1 MNAKWRERWRHLM
14 RGKQRYRSEG
24 GDPNVTWEDTA
35 KHIGEDYSGGII
47 MVADERVDKVM
58 LSRYCEPAEIGNLTY
73 WDEEVA
79 RMAGY
84 RSQVVPW
91 AAVKEVPTYSGNWRP
106 GQPTRFPL
114 DADVDFQSQLAAR
127 APSTGDPPMP
137 PTNAGFFTD
146 MTIEFFEPVCLGD
159 RVTTLGRI
167 LSHVTPKETR
177 VGVGAFIGVH
187 HQLLQPERRARRQ
200 GDPRLLPIHPQG

>member
-1 MNAKWRERWRHLM
+1 MTTEGTEAPA
-14 RGKQRYRSEG
+14 RGRG

-58 LSRYCEPAEIGNLTY
+58 LSRYCEPAEIGNLIY

-91 AAVKEVPTYSGNWRP
+91 AAVKEVPTYSGLWRP
-106 GQPTRFPL
+106 GQATRFPL
-114 DADVDFQSQLAAR
+114 DADIDFQSQLAAR
-127 APSTGDPPMP
+127 APSDGGPPVP

-146 MTIEFFEPVCLGD
+146 MSIEFFEPVCLGD
-159 RVTTLGRI
+159 RLTTMGRE
-167 LSHVTPKETR
+167 LHHVTPRETR
-177 VGVGAFIGVH
+177 VGIGAFVGYTTSYYNQRGEVV
-187 HQLLQPERRARRQ
+187 AKATQ
-200 GDPRLLPIHPQG
+200 GGYSFNRKEESEIVR

>member
-1 MNAKWRERWRHLM
+1 MTTEAETAEP
-14 RGKQRYRSEG
+14 RGRR

-35 KHIGEDYSGGII
+35 KHIGQDYSGGII

-58 LSRYCEPAEIGNLTY
+58 ISRYCEPAEISNLLY

-91 AAVKEVPTYSGNWRP
+91 AMLKEVPTYGGNWRP

-114 DADVDFQSQLAAR
+114 DKEMDWQSQLANR
-127 APSTGDPPMP
+127 QPSAGGPPVP

-159 RVTTLGRI
+159 RLTTMGRV
-167 LSHVTPKETR
+167 LHHVTPRETR
-177 VGVGAFIGVH
+177 VGVGAFIGYDTSYFNQVG
-187 HQLLQPERRARRQ
+187 QLVARATQGTYSFVRKEDSEIER
-200 GDPRLLPIHPQG
+200 

>member
-1 MNAKWRERWRHLM
+1 MTTPEKSRAPARTRR
-14 RGKQRYRSEG
+14 
-24 GDPNVTWEDTA
+24 GDPNVTWDDTA
-35 KHIGEDYSGGII
+35 KHIGEDFSGGII

-58 LSRYCEPAEIGNLTY
+58 LSRYCEPAEIGNPTY

-79 RMAGY
+79 KMAGY

-91 AAVKEVPTYSGNWRP
+91 SAVKEVPTYCGNWRP

-114 DADVDFQSQLAAR
+114 DAEVDYQSHLASR
-127 APSTGDPPMP
+127 QPSGGNPPAP

-159 RVTTLGRI
+159 RLTTMGRV
-167 LSHVTPKETR
+167 LHHVTPRETR
-177 VGVGAFIGVH
+177 IGVGAFLGYTTSYFNQTG
-187 HQLLQPERRARRQ
+187 QLVAKATQGSYAFTRKAEEDIAR
-200 GDPRLLPIHPQG
+200 

>member
-1 MNAKWRERWRHLM
+1 MTTEETEAPAGRPM
-14 RGKQRYRSEG
+14 R
-24 GDPNVTWEDTA
+24 GDPNITWEDTA

-58 LSRYCEPAEIGNLTY
+58 ISRYCEPAEIGNLLY

-91 AAVKEVPTYSGNWRP
+91 AMVKEVPTYGGNWRP
-106 GQPTRFPL
+106 GEATRFPL
-114 DADVDFQSQLAAR
+114 DKEMDWQSQLANR
-127 APSTGDPPMP
+127 QPSAGGPPTP

-159 RVTTLGRI
+159 RLTTMGYTLR
-167 LSHVTPKETR
+167 HVTPRETR
-177 VGVGAFIGVH
+177 VGIGAFVGFDTSYFNQYG
-187 HQLLQPERRARRQ
+187 QLVARATQGGYRFVRKEDSEIER
-200 GDPRLLPIHPQG
+200 

>member
-1 MNAKWRERWRHLM
+1 MAKAKESNAAATT
-14 RGKQRYRSEG
+14 QA
-24 GDPNVTWEDTA
+24 GDSNVTWADTA
-35 KHIGEDYSGGII
+35 KHVGEDYSGGTI

-58 LSRYCEPAEIGNLTY
+58 ISRYCEPAEIGNLTY

-91 AAVKEVPTYSGNWRP
+91 AMVKEVPTYSGNWRP
-106 GQPTRFPL
+106 GQSTRFPL

-127 APSTGDPPMP
+127 QPTVGDPPMP

-159 RVTTLGRI
+159 RLTTMGRV
-167 LSHVTPKETR
+167 LERVTPKETR
-177 VGVGAFIGVH
+177 VGVGAFLGYSTSYFNQDGELV
-187 HQLLQPERRARRQ
+187 AKATQ
-200 GDPRLLPIHPQG
+200 GYYRFVRKDEKDIVR

>member
-1 MNAKWRERWRHLM
+1 MATSNESKIPA
-14 RGKQRYRSEG
+14 QTQ

-35 KHIGEDYSGGII
+35 KHIGEDYSGGVI

-58 LSRYCEPAEIGNLTY
+58 ISRYCEPAEIGNLTY

-91 AAVKEVPTYSGNWRP
+91 AMVKEVPTYSGNWRP

-114 DADVDFQSQLAAR
+114 DADVDYQSQLAAR
-127 APSTGDPPMP
+127 SPSSGDPPMP

-159 RVTTLGRI
+159 RLTTMGRTGASPFVASSAASARIRCRIGRAVRGSVGEGPPVTTRW
-167 LSHVTPKETR
+167 SPSTSS
-177 VGVGAFIGVH
+177 
-187 HQLLQPERRARRQ
+187 
-200 GDPRLLPIHPQG
+200 

>member
-1 MNAKWRERWRHLM
+1 MATPDE
-14 RGKQRYRSEG
+14 SEAPVRTQG

-35 KHIGEDYSGGII
+35 KHIGEDYSGGDI

-58 LSRYCEPAEIGNLTY
+58 LSRYCEPAEIGNRTY

-91 AAVKEVPTYSGNWRP
+91 AMVKEVPTYCGNWRP

-127 APSTGDPPMP
+127 SPSTGDPPMP

-159 RVTTLGRI
+159 RLTTMGRV
-167 LSHVTPKETR
+167 LHHVTPKETR
-177 VGVGAFIGVH
+177 VGVGAFLGYTTSYFNQNG
-187 HQLLQPERRARRQ
+187 QLVAKATQ
-200 GDPRLLPIHPQG
+200 GSYRFIRKAEEEIVR

>member
-1 MNAKWRERWRHLM
+1 MSASDQNDVPQASQS
-14 RGKQRYRSEG
+14 GPSTA
-24 GDPNVTWEDTA
+24 TWEDTA
-35 KHIGEDYSGGII
+35 QCIGQDFSGGIV

-91 AAVKEVPTYSGNWRP
+91 AAVKEVPTYCGNWRP

-127 APSTGDPPMP
+127 SPSSGDPPMP
-137 PTNAGFFTD
+137 ETNAGFFTD

-159 RVTTLGRI
+159 RLTTMGRV

-177 VGVGAFIGVH
+177 VGVGAFLGYTTSYFNQKGELV
-187 HQLLQPERRARRQ
+187 AKATQ
-200 GDPRLLPIHPQG
+200 GNYRFNRKDEKDIVR

>member
-1 MNAKWRERWRHLM
+1 MTSEPEVAPETGRPM
-14 RGKQRYRSEG
+14 R

-35 KHIGEDYSGGII
+35 KHIGQDYSGGII

-58 LSRYCEPAEIGNLTY
+58 ISRYCEPAEISNLLY

-91 AAVKEVPTYSGNWRP
+91 AMVKEVPTYGGNWRP

-114 DADVDFQSQLAAR
+114 DKEMDWQSQLANR
-127 APSTGDPPMP
+127 QPSAGGPPVP

-159 RVTTLGRI
+159 RLTTMGRV
-167 LSHVTPKETR
+167 LRHVTPRETR
-177 VGVGAFIGVH
+177 VGVGAFVGYDTSYFNQFGQMVARATQGGYNFVRKEDSEI
-187 HQLLQPERRARRQ
+187 ER
-200 GDPRLLPIHPQG
+200 

>member
-1 MNAKWRERWRHLM
+1 MTTEEAAPESGRAM
-14 RGKQRYRSEG
+14 R

-35 KHIGEDYSGGII
+35 KHIGQDYSGGII

-58 LSRYCEPAEIGNLTY
+58 ISRYCEPAEIGNLLY

-91 AAVKEVPTYSGNWRP
+91 AMVKDVPTYSGNWRP
-106 GQPTRFPL
+106 GSPTRFPL
-114 DADVDFQSQLAAR
+114 DKEMDWQSQLANR
-127 APSTGDPPMP
+127 QPSAGGPPQP

-159 RVTTLGRI
+159 RLTTMGRV
-167 LSHVTPKETR
+167 LRHVTPRETR
-177 VGVGAFIGVH
+177 VGIGAFTGYDTSYFNQYG
-187 HQLLQPERRARRQ
+187 QLVARTTQGGYRFVRKEDSEIER
-200 GDPRLLPIHPQG
+200 

>member
-1 MNAKWRERWRHLM
+1 MTTEETKAPAETR
-14 RGKQRYRSEG
+14 G
-24 GDPNVTWEDTA
+24 GDPNVSWEDTA
-35 KHIGEDYSGGII
+35 AHIGEDYSGGII

-91 AAVKEVPTYSGNWRP
+91 AAVKEVPTYNGLWRP
-106 GQPTRFPL
+106 GQATRFPL
-114 DADVDFQSQLAAR
+114 DADVDYQSQLAAR
-127 APSTGDPPMP
+127 APSAGGPPVP

-146 MTIEFFEPVCLGD
+146 MTIEFFEPVCIGD
-159 RVTTLGRI
+159 RLTTMGRV
-167 LSHVTPKETR
+167 LHHVTPRETR
-177 VGVGAFIGVH
+177 VGVGAFVGYTTSYFNHNGDLV
-187 HQLLQPERRARRQ
+187 AKATQ
-200 GDPRLLPIHPQG
+200 GGYSFIRKEESEIVR

>member
-1 MNAKWRERWRHLM
+1 MATSNKKEPSSTSQA
-14 RGKQRYRSEG
+14 
-24 GDPNVTWEDTA
+24 GDPNITWEDTA
-35 KHIGEDYSGGII
+35 KCVGQDFSGGIV

-91 AAVKEVPTYSGNWRP
+91 AAVKEVPTYCGNWRP

-114 DADVDFQSQLAAR
+114 DADVDHQSQLAAR
-127 APSTGDPPMP
+127 SPSSGEPPMP
-137 PTNAGFFTD
+137 PTDAGFFTD

-159 RVTTLGRI
+159 RLTTMGRV
-167 LSHVTPKETR
+167 LHHVTPKETR
-177 VGVGAFIGVH
+177 VGVGAFLGYTTSYFNQKGELV
-187 HQLLQPERRARRQ
+187 AKATQ
-200 GDPRLLPIHPQG
+200 GNYRFNRKDEKDIVR

>member
-1 MNAKWRERWRHLM
+1 MTTEEKKPAVPM
-14 RGKQRYRSEG
+14 Q

-35 KHIGEDYSGGII
+35 KYIGTDYSGGII

-84 RSQVVPW
+84 RSQVAPW
-91 AAVKEVPTYSGNWRP
+91 ASVKEVPTYMGNWRP

-114 DADVDFQSQLAAR
+114 DMGVDGQSQLATR
-127 APSTGDPPMP
+127 APSVGDPPMP

-146 MTIEFFEPVCLGD
+146 MTVEFFEPVCLGD
-159 RVTTLGRI
+159 RLSTMGRV
-167 LSHVTPKETR
+167 LHHVTPRETR
-177 VGVGAFIGVH
+177 VGVGAFIGYDTSYFNQFG
-187 HQLLQPERRARRQ
+187 QLVARATQGNYRFVRKEDPSAIER
-200 GDPRLLPIHPQG
+200 

>member
-1 MNAKWRERWRHLM
+1 VTTEAEETPATGRR
-14 RGKQRYRSEG
+14 G

-35 KHIGEDYSGGII
+35 KHIGTDYSGGII

-58 LSRYCEPAEIGNLTY
+58 ISRYCEPAEIGNLTY

-91 AAVKEVPTYSGNWRP
+91 AMVKEVPTYSGLWRP

-114 DADVDFQSQLAAR
+114 DADMDFQSQLAAR
-127 APSTGDPPMP
+127 QPSAGGPPVP

-146 MTIEFFEPVCLGD
+146 MTIEFYEPICLGD
-159 RVTTLGRI
+159 RIITMGRV
-167 LSHVTPKETR
+167 LHHVTPRETR
-177 VGVGAFIGVH
+177 VGVGAFVGYTTSYFN
-187 HQLLQPERRARRQ
+187 QLGQCVAKATQ
-200 GDPRLLPIHPQG
+200 GGYSFIRKAEEDIVR

>member
-1 MNAKWRERWRHLM
+1 MTTSEEQPRR
-14 RGKQRYRSEG
+14 RGRG

-47 MVADERVDKVM
+47 MTADERVDKTM

-73 WDEEVA
+73 WDEGVA

-91 AAVKEVPTYSGNWRP
+91 AAVKEVPTYSGLWRP
-106 GQPTRFPL
+106 GQETRFPL

-127 APSTGDPPMP
+127 QPSAGGPPVP

-146 MTIEFFEPVCLGD
+146 MSIEFFEPVVLGD
-159 RVTTLGRI
+159 RLTTMGRE
-167 LSHVTPKETR
+167 LHHVTPRETR
-177 VGVGAFIGVH
+177 VGIGAFLGYTTSYFNQDG
-187 HQLLQPERRARRQ
+187 QLVAKATQ
-200 GDPRLLPIHPQG
+200 GNYSFTRKAEEDIVR

>member
-1 MNAKWRERWRHLM
+1 MTAEQAEPVAARELH
-14 RGKQRYRSEG
+14 

-35 KHIGEDYSGGII
+35 KYIGTDYSGGVI

-58 LSRYCEPAEIGNLTY
+58 ISRYCEPAEISNLLY

-91 AAVKEVPTYSGNWRP
+91 AMVKEVPTYGGNWRP
-106 GQPTRFPL
+106 GQDTRFPL
-114 DADVDFQSQLAAR
+114 DKEMDWQSQLANR
-127 APSTGDPPMP
+127 QPGSGGPPQP

-159 RVTTLGRI
+159 RLTTMGRV
-167 LSHVTPKETR
+167 LRHVTPRETR
-177 VGVGAFIGVH
+177 VGVGAFVGYDTSYFN
-187 HQLLQPERRARRQ
+187 QLGQLVARATQGGYRFVRKADSEIER
-200 GDPRLLPIHPQG
+200 